1 MWSWVGEKIP
11 IFPQSL
17 LARSSYLRLTHLLH
31 HTLQIFRHLCVGAC
45 FYFAEWTT
53 IHHGVSELHR
63 SHYRLMAMT
72 QRQTQKCNYQHWLFF
87 VEMDLSVTERSAQHK
102 KKKKRETKRR
112 KRKNHNLCYGD
123 KKPCHKM
130 ASVQHNQRLFVGKT
144 DVRKRKWRS
153 IKDVNDHTEQSW
165 R

>member
-1 MWSWVGEKIP
+1 MYTKSMWSWVGEKIP

-17 LARSSYLRLTHLLH
+17 LAWSSYLRLTHLLH

-87 VEMDLSVTERSAQHK
+87 VEMDLSVTERSAQRK
-102 KKKKRETKRR
+102 KKKKEKQKGEKEKTTTCAMAI
-112 KRKNHNLCYGD
+112 KNPVIKWHQCNITSDSLLG
-123 KKPCHKM
+123 KPTCVKE
-130 ASVQHNQRLFVGKT
+130 SGVQ
-144 DVRKRKWRS
+144 
-153 IKDVNDHTEQSW
+153 
-165 R
+165 